1 MDRGVWQTT
10 VHGVEKKYNRSS
22 MYALFTIVSFAV
34 RKLLSLIRSHLFVF
48 DFISVTLAGGS
59 KRILCDVCQSV
70 HCLCF
75 PLRKHVV
82 IFLKFL
88 VTSRNTW
95 EEIFK
100 FAIIILSGRLN
111 NGLLKIPMLEFPEPV
126 NMLP

>member
-1 MDRGVWQTT
+1 MVERG
-10 VHGVEKKYNRSS
+10 SC
-22 MYALFTIVSFAV
+22 
-34 RKLLSLIRSHLFVF
+34 
-48 DFISVTLAGGS
+48 
-59 KRILCDVCQSV
+59 CDVCQRV

-100 FAIIILSGRLN
+100 FAIIVLSGRLN
-111 NGLLKIPMLEFPEPV
+111 NDLLKISMLESLEPV
-126 NMLP
+126 DMLPYL